1 MKVADF
7 LIKFSRLCVLRSL
20 LDVTFLAPRFG
31 ERTRSEQE
39 SWVEHVRLVLR
50 GQRQMPSLK
59 TFHVPGSAQAH
70 HLVVK
75 EVRNQLVRKALERQ
89 KLYKDLEKVY
99 NLFVQIMAAQQL
111 QQA

>member
-1 MKVADF
+1 M
-7 LIKFSRLCVLRSL
+7 
-20 LDVTFLAPRFG
+20 
-31 ERTRSEQE
+31 
-39 SWVEHVRLVLR
+39 EHVRLVLR

-75 EVRNQLVRKALERQ
+75 EIRNQLVRKALERQ
-89 KLYKDLEKVY
+89 KLYKDLERVY
-99 NLFVQIMAAQQL
+99 NLFLQIMAAREL